1 MSFAKI
7 EMERWNKSRAKNGML
22 PPNSRRKHRNPKT
35 RLDSSSFTSACGGSP
50 IQIRLRKRSN
60 EIRVSVHL
68 NDIFDFIH
76 FAFKQR

>member
-7 EMERWNKSRAKNGML
+7 EMERWNKSQAKNGML
-22 PPNSRRKHRNPKT
+22 PPNSGRKHRNPKI
-35 RLDSSSFTSACGGSP
+35 RLDSSSSTSACGGSP
-50 IQIRLRKRSN
+50 SLRKRSN